1 MCRFSFSFTNKKGLF
16 QISLQNSIVHQTTV
30 FIADDHP
37 IFRKGLAAVLNAI
50 NKILLIGEA
59 GDGEVALE
67 KIIENPPDIAILD
80 VEMPLLSG
88 FKVAKAIKDLGLSTK
103 IIFLTMHS
111 EETLFN
117 KAMEMGVKGWILK
130 ENASDDVLKAMD
142 ALLVNDYFVSSDL
155 NDFLNKWEKGHNPS
169 TETKRLQSL
178 SPAEMRV
185 LNLILNNKSNREIA
199 EETNLSVKTIENQ
212 RASICR
218 KLNIEGSF
226 SLNRWVQENALLLK
240 L

>member
-1 MCRFSFSFTNKKGLF
+1 M
-16 QISLQNSIVHQTTV
+16 HQTTV

-37 IFRKGLAAVLNAI
+37 IFRKGLAAVLNASK
-50 NKILLIGEA
+50 NVLLIGEA
-59 GDGEVALE
+59 GDGHVALE
-67 KIIENPPDIAILD
+67 KITEHLPDIAILD
-80 VEMPLLSG
+80 VEMPILSG
-88 FKVAKAIKDLGLSTK
+88 FKVAKAVRDLGLTTK

-130 ENASDDVLKAMD
+130 ENASDDVLKAID

-155 NDFLNKWEKGHNPS
+155 NDFLNKWKKGHNPS
-169 TETKRLQSL
+169 TETKLLQSL

-185 LNLILNNKSNREIA
+185 LTLISNNKSNKEIA
-199 EETNLSVKTIENQ
+199 EINNLSVKTIENQ

-226 SLNRWVQENALLLK
+226 ALNRWVQENALLFK